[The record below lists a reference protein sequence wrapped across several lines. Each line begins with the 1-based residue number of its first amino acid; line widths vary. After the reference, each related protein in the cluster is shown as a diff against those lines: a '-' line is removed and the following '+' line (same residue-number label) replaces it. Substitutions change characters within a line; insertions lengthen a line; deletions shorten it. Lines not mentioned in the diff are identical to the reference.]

1 MPVFYLKKTS
11 IPSGETCTR
20 PREFRSSLSF
30 LPIVLL
36 LIMFFTPPK
45 KVYISMITYCCY
57 LKQYKN
63 NRNLIKSSC
72 NLMTWVYNVGRER
85 GNKMKRAELKAF
97 RISKGFTQKDVAEM
111 LGVSTSHYACIEQ
124 GTHNPSTKLVKVFC
138 KVFGNEYASLIIG
151 S

>member
-1 MPVFYLKKTS
+1 
-11 IPSGETCTR
+11 
-20 PREFRSSLSF
+20 
-30 LPIVLL
+30 
-36 LIMFFTPPK
+36 
-45 KVYISMITYCCY
+45 
-57 LKQYKN
+57 
-63 NRNLIKSSC
+63 
-72 NLMTWVYNVGRER
+72 MTWVYNVGRER

-138 KVFGNEYASLIIG
+138 ILFGNEYASLIIG